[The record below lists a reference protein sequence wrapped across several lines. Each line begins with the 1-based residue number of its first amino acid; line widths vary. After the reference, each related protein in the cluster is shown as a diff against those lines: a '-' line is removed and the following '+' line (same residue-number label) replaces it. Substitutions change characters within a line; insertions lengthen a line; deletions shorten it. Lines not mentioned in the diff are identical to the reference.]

1 VTSAIYVDVLRE
13 MQRDAVDR
21 LGHLFGP
28 DDETDTWLQVRSEL
42 RSEPVL
48 TGINLRVVA
57 APRVGLEPTTLRFEI
72 ESTGWFRMLPTTTH

>member
-1 VTSAIYVDVLRE
+1 MRSTASGIRS
-13 MQRDAVDR
+13 DR
-21 LGHLFGP
+21 TMRP
-28 DDETDTWLQVRSEL
+28 TPNPQV

-72 ESTGWFRMLPTTTH
+72 ESTGWFRMLPTTTR